1 MTGAA
6 GEREESSGGGAVV
19 RLCLIKVETI
29 TIIIYILGE

>member
-19 RLCLIKVETI
+19 RLWLFIFKLETI
-29 TIIIYILGE
+29 QF